1 MEIVMK
7 LKFLVAILM
16 IAGLAARAEDAKPAA
31 PASGAAEVKL
41 GDVTKGKE
49 IFEGRAVPA
58 ANCTLCHGIAGK
70 GDGIAGAALPP
81 PKPRNF
87 TDKVEM
93 DKITNAEMVKAITE
107 GGAAIGKSIFMT
119 PWKGI
124 LNDEQIKDVA
134 AYIRTFAK

>member
-1 MEIVMK
+1 MQKSVLIG
-7 LKFLVAILM
+7 LVA
-16 IAGLAARAEDAKPAA
+16 ASLAVAVAVHAEDAKPAA
-31 PASGAAEVKL
+31 PAAEVKL
-41 GDVTKGKE
+41 GDATKGKE

-58 ANCTLCHGIAGK
+58 ANCTLCHGVAGK

-87 TDKVEM
+87 TEKAEM

-124 LNDEQIKDVA
+124 LTDEQIKDVA

>member
-1 MEIVMK
+1 MRQNLFVG
-7 LKFLVAILM
+7 LM
-16 IAGLAARAEDAKPAA
+16 AASLMAVTVVRAEDAKPAA
-31 PASGAAEVKL
+31 PAAEVKL
-41 GDVTKGKE
+41 GDATKGKE

-70 GDGIAGAALPP
+70 GDGIAGVALPP

-87 TDKVEM
+87 TEKVEM
-93 DKITNAEMVKAITE
+93 DKITNTEMLKAITE
-107 GGAAIGKSIFMT
+107 GGAALGKSIYMT

>member
-1 MEIVMK
+1 MK
-7 LKFLVAILM
+7 LKILVVM
-16 IAGLAARAEDAKPAA
+16 MMVAGVMVRAEDAKPAA
-31 PASGAAEVKL
+31 PAAEVKL
-41 GDVTKGKE
+41 GDATKGKE

-58 ANCTLCHGIAGK
+58 ANCTLCHGVAGK

-81 PKPRNF
+81 PKPRDF
-87 TDKVEM
+87 TNKAEM
-93 DKITNAEMVKAITE
+93 DKITNAEILKAIPE

-124 LNDEQIKDVA
+124 LTDEQIKDVA

>member
-1 MEIVMK
+1 MK
-7 LKFLVAILM
+7 LKILVVM
-16 IAGLAARAEDAKPAA
+16 MMVAGVMVRAEDAKPAA
-31 PASGAAEVKL
+31 PVAPAAEVKL
-41 GDVTKGKE
+41 GDATKGKE

-81 PKPRNF
+81 PKPRDF
-87 TDKVEM
+87 TNKAEM
-93 DKITNAEMVKAITE
+93 AKISNAEILKAIPE

-124 LNDEQIKDVA
+124 LTDEQIKDVA